1 MDSIKKS
8 FGYGAQSGQEPMSGE
23 TGQGTADQPYDAGNV
38 AGQSGA
44 PASDSTSTNPSG
56 TTQYDTGTRNDGQET
71 GLNTSENLTPGVVN
85 QDESLAA
92 QNDAGE
98 SRYNATNEGA
108 VSKGTDQGPGPDEAV
123 AHTNRSGPAAG
134 ENTTAQ
140 ETFFK
145 NAHVNPSEKA
155 APSKFANEVSD
166 KNPFE
171 SSKSSSGK
179 DAVEATS
186 KEDTAAPTSTI
197 TSSSAGHDQ
206 PSSTT
211 GSGLEKVGSS
221 AAEKGYKTADT
232 EPHSESSEVLS
243 SATPGAALGSSDG
256 SSEPTSRSQGASYDQ
271 PSTTTGSS
279 GYDEPSTATG
289 RSGHIDST
297 PAVAAVDTDYP
308 SPKTQPTESQ
318 GGLSGIDH
326 NTGSAPSAPE
336 TGNKAAMEDP
346 GLGASVGQGGG
357 EKKKMGDRIKEKLH
371 IGGKKDS

>member
-1 MDSIKKS
+1 M
-8 FGYGAQSGQEPMSGE
+8 
-23 TGQGTADQPYDAGNV
+23 
-38 AGQSGA
+38 
-44 PASDSTSTNPSG
+44 
-56 TTQYDTGTRNDGQET
+56 
-71 GLNTSENLTPGVVN
+71 
-85 QDESLAA
+85 
-92 QNDAGE
+92 
-98 SRYNATNEGA
+98 
-108 VSKGTDQGPGPDEAV
+108 SKGTDQGPGPDEAV
-123 AHTNRSGPAAG
+123 AHKREWARSHGNVRTSCSHLFPDRSVPASG

-145 NAHVNPSEKA
+145 NARVNPSEKA
-155 APSKFANEVSD
+155 APSKFASEVSD

-171 SSKSSSGK
+171 SSESSSGK
-179 DAVEATS
+179 DAFEAPS
-186 KEDTAAPTSTI
+186 KEEST
-197 TSSSAGHDQ
+197 TPKSTQTPPSAGYDQ
-206 PSSTT
+206 SSSTT
-211 GSGLEKVGSS
+211 GGGLEKIGSS

-232 EPHSESSEVLS
+232 ESHPQSSEVLS

-256 SSEPTSRSQGASYDQ
+256 FNEPLSHSQGGSYGQ
-271 PSTTTGSS
+271 SSTTTGPS
-279 GYDEPSTATG
+279 GYDDPSTAAG
-289 RSGHIDST
+289 NSGHDAPSNTTGSGGYNNST

-336 TGNKAAMEDP
+336 TGNQAAMEDP